1 MRNLIAG
8 AVVILLAVV
17 ALRMATALQGY
28 RRGREQR
35 RERLSAAGRAIVAE
49 VPADDGPE
57 FFAEDAGAF
66 YWADRR
72 IPKHDIRAARM
83 LFGDVPLARVR
94 ARRFPEADGAGAD
107 TPGPETET
115 PTFERAQWDVAI
127 ATGGETVVVACGAIR
142 EQVSQELARRI
153 FEAVR
158 QAVETCDHAVHHS
171 DS

>member
-8 AVVILLAVV
+8 AVVVLLAVV
-17 ALRMATALQGY
+17 ALRMVTALQGY

-35 RERLSAAGRAIVAE
+35 RERLSAAGRTIVAE
-49 VPADDGPE
+49 VPAADGLE

-72 IPKHDIRAARM
+72 IPKRDIRAARM
-83 LFGDVPLARVR
+83 LFGDAPLARVR
-94 ARRFPEADGAGAD
+94 ARRFPDEDAGAD

-115 PTFERAQWDVAI
+115 PAFEHAQWDVAI

>member
-94 ARRFPEADGAGAD
+94 ARRFPEANAGAD